1 MELEAHNCSNLT
13 IFPELMISIVAS
25 LLTHEVVAVVE
36 VEET

>member
-13 IFPELMISIVAS
+13 IFLELMISIVALS
-25 LLTHEVVAVVE
+25 LTHEVVE